1 MQQQGSLPVVL
12 LVHQVVACAE
22 SHQVGVVGRGR
33 DGHGAGAAHVGVA
46 QLVGEH
52 LQLVR
57 GEMVVVPQHVVVGGP
72 AGALQTR
79 EPVKSQHGLLL

>member
-1 MQQQGSLPVVL
+1 MQQLASSPVVL
-12 LVHQVVACAE
+12 LVYQVVACAE
-22 SHQVGVVGRGR
+22 SHQVGVVGRCW
-33 DGHGAGAAHVGVA
+33 DGDRAGAAHVGVA

-72 AGALQTR
+72 AGALQRRTIENR
-79 EPVKSQHGLLL
+79 